1 MWNNRDE
8 YAKQDSI
15 GRWINTEYPP
25 DNFTQY
31 PNNSG
36 YKNAN
41 AEMLFYQFAVQ
52 YYDLRI
58 KYQGKVYLA
67 IVDDDGAYIAD
78 HLYNRI
84 SNIYTTAND
93 LIKDAIMPGGK
104 HLYELVSNAK
114 QISIDIL

>member
-1 MWNNRDE
+1 MWKNRDE
-8 YAKQDSI
+8 YIKQDGA

-25 DNFTQY
+25 DSFTQY

-52 YYDLRI
+52 YYDLRM
-58 KYQGKVYLA
+58 KYQGNEYLA

-78 HLYNRI
+78 HLYHRI
-84 SNIYTTAND
+84 SDIYPTAND
-93 LIKDAIMPGGK
+93 LIKHAIMPGGK
-104 HLYELVSNAK
+104 HLYELVRDAK
-114 QISIDIL
+114 HISIDIL

>member
-1 MWNNRDE
+1 MWKNRYD
-8 YAKQDSI
+8 YIKQDEH

-25 DNFTQY
+25 VSFSQY

-36 YKNAN
+36 YKNSN

-58 KYQGKVYLA
+58 KYDGIEYLA

-78 HLYNRI
+78 ALYNRI
-84 SNIYTTAND
+84 SNIYPTAND
-93 LIKDAIMPGGK
+93 LIKHFVFPCSK
-104 HLYELVSNAK
+104 SLSELVQDAK